1 MTTER
6 ILLTALLIA
15 LGWLGH
21 AAADGG
27 KVGLHIAGDDALPL
41 SAHTS
46 IPVLVELSPPLA
58 ASYPLLLTPHIE
70 GNAVELVRGRLLR
83 ADGKPEDATHLRF
96 ELPVVARSEGTAIL
110 RVDLM
115 TYLCDPVCR
124 RVSASDSRV
133 LKVR

>member
-1 MTTER
+1 MTTR
-6 ILLTALLIA
+6 ALIVLLCTSSLA
-15 LGWLGH
+15 H

-27 KVGLHIAGDDALPL
+27 RVSLHIAGDESLPL

-46 IPVLVELSPPLA
+46 IPVIVELAPPSA
-58 ASYPLLLTPHIE
+58 ADHPLLLTPHIE

-83 ADGKPEDATHLRF
+83 ADGKLDDATHLRF

-133 LKVR
+133 LHVR

>member
-1 MTTER
+1 MTIER
-6 ILLTALLIA
+6 CLLAALLIA
-15 LGWLGH
+15 LGALGH

-27 KVGLHIAGDDALPL
+27 RVGLHIAGADSLPL

-46 IPVLVELSPPLA
+46 IPVLVELSPPSA
-58 ASYPLLLTPHIE
+58 ARHPLLLTPHIE

-83 ADGKPEDATHLRF
+83 ADGKQEDATHVRF

-115 TYLCDPVCR
+115 AYLCDPLCR
-124 RVSASDSRV
+124 RVNASDNRI
-133 LKVR
+133 LHVR